1 MKMWPKKVGGDD
13 KPESP
18 FKKRMREKVENEIKE
33 KRLAEIEKKIEDGI
47 ITTYLDKLEKQIR
60 DKKLSSFYVL
70 ADNAGFKKF
79 NGSSGTIQKMFDEN
93 PEKYIGKKI
102 ASFTIFYHQHDKE
115 NDFDSLKDVWLSVTL
130 QIFCPNNQT
139 GKISNYDS
147 KAHGV
152 KFYWRTEDFRKTRF
166 TFKFLEMIMHAF
178 IDKYSDLRSLKGMT
192 IERLFYHLDKRKIAY
207 KHLLNPLAGL

>member
-1 MKMWPKKVGGDD
+1 MPPKKVGGDD

-18 FKKRMREKVENEIKE
+18 LKKRMREKAENKIKE
-33 KRLAEIEKKIEDGI
+33 RQLADVEKKREAGI

-60 DKKLSSFYVL
+60 DKKLSSFYVF
-70 ADNAGFKKF
+70 ADNAGFKKY
-79 NGSSGTIQKMFDEN
+79 NGGPSTIQKIFDEN

-102 ASFTIFYHQHDKE
+102 ASFGIFYHQNEKE
-115 NDFDSLKDVWLSVTL
+115 EDSFNRRRGAWLSVTL

-147 KAHGV
+147 KAYGV
-152 KFYWRTEDFRKTRF
+152 NFYWRTEDFKKTRF
-166 TFKFLEMIMHAF
+166 TFKFLEMIMLAF
-178 IDKYSDLRSLKGMT
+178 LDKYSDLSISLKGLT
-192 IERLFYHLDKRKIAY
+192 LERLFYYLDERKVAY